1 MQTVS
6 VLHMAQYVSIVNIFQ
21 HSVLLATRRRR
32 DGRVEEIKL
41 SRSSLVR
48 FWSADLYGKD
58 KVQELIEISKFETL
72 RPGHLQTRGMV
83 LQIEANNNE
92 TI

>member
-72 RPGHLQTRGMV
+72 RLGHLQRRTTMKPFESRCPPK
-83 LQIEANNNE
+83 
-92 TI
+92 